1 MEASKDKKSRT
12 VATEKQKLL
21 RAIPQVDEVL
31 QWFSADAE
39 VPVFLVKQ
47 AVREELEGLRQNI
60 LAGEKIGK
68 NDLVKKKLR
77 GQIHKRL
84 KKKLGPNF
92 RRVINATGVVIHT
105 NLGRSILPA
114 SAREALVEA
123 GTRYSNLEFDL
134 ETGRRGSRY
143 SLVEQL
149 LCDLTDAEAGL
160 VVNNN
165 AAAVLLV
172 LDTLAKGKE
181 VIVSR
186 GQLVEIGGSFRIPE
200 VMAKSGAKLVEVGA
214 TNRTHRKDYEGAI
227 TEETSMLLKVHASN
241 FKMVGFTKEV
251 SAEELVELAANYK
264 LLVMEDLGS
273 GCLMDMSRYGLRKEP
288 TVQETVKAGVDVVTF
303 SGDKL
308 LGGPQAGIIVGKKNI
323 IDSIKKNQLNRALR
337 IDKFTLAALETV
349 LRLYYDQETAVA
361 QIPTLSMLTA
371 EPEMLNRRAKRL
383 VRLIKKMLSDK
394 CKVKVSV
401 TGSRVG
407 GGALPEE
414 DLESRA
420 VVLEPL
426 DRTVNELEKSL
437 RHSSLPIIGRIEE
450 DRFILDMRTVGDDEI
465 SLIAKVLGQV
475 FSEYK

>member
-1 MEASKDKKSRT
+1 MDASKDKKSRT

-31 QWFSADAE
+31 QWFSTDAE

-214 TNRTHRKDYEGAI
+214 TNRTHRKDYEGSI

-288 TVQETVKAGVDVVTF
+288 TVQETLKAGVDVVTF

-383 VRLIKKMLSDK
+383 VRLIKKMLFDK
-394 CKVKVSV
+394 CKVKVSA